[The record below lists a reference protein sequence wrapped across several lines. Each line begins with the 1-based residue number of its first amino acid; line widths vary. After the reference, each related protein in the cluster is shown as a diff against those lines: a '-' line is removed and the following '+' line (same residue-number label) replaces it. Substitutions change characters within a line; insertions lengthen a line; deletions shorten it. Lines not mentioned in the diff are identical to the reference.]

1 MAMAAGGPNGGGGG
15 KMVSLRL
22 QYYCVFAAVGVA
34 VIVLSL
40 TFLSP
45 SAMGAVRQNLGTV
58 VANSG
63 AGERQARQAVAAV
76 VAKPEPE
83 PEAEK
88 VEEKKEPPVVLFNF
102 GDSNSDT
109 GGVAAAGGIN
119 IMPPKGRTYFG
130 HPTGRLSD
138 GRVIIDFICEL
149 LNHHI
154 HHPSAGGAA
163 IIIRTSRRSESAI
176 PNSTYLLVIRCSSS
190 IPNHHM
196 NQYSCVS

>member
-1 MAMAAGGPNGGGGG
+1 MAMAAGGPNGSG
-15 KMVSLRL
+15 KMVSLRT

-45 SAMGAVRQNLGTV
+45 SAMGAVRQNLGAV

-63 AGERQARQAVAAV
+63 QGEREARQAVAAV

-83 PEAEK
+83 PAK
-88 VEEKKEPPVVLFNF
+88 AEEKEKEPPVVLFNF

-119 IMPPKGRTYFG
+119 IMPPEGRTYFG

-154 HHPSAGGAA
+154 
-163 IIIRTSRRSESAI
+163 
-176 PNSTYLLVIRCSSS
+176 LLS
-190 IPNHHM
+190 ILPPHCN
-196 NQYSCVS
+196 Y